1 MTLLNELIKLEML
14 NNTIIIFTSD
24 HGEMQ
29 GAHGLRGKGGNMY
42 DNNIHVPLTI
52 FHPEYTDEKRISK
65 ITSHLDLAP
74 TIIGMRNNKKP
85 LTSSAHL
92 KGYNLMPYVSGDLP
106 QNQPLRQASLF
117 AFGMLSMVDSN
128 MTFVRDPATTNVVSA
143 NIDYE
148 KRGFVRG
155 ITTEKYKFARYFSPK
170 NNNKPTNIDKL
181 FVNNDVELFD
191 LEKDPDEMNN
201 LAADRNNNSA
211 LIIELNTML
220 NNLITHEIGEDS
232 GTYIQTV
239 IDGIEAAKPPIK

>member
-1 MTLLNELIKLEML
+1 MYFNTDTNEDVQFKDSLTLKIAKAPNISAYKTTYPTSPIPISWYELFKDNGRVPAHEEYLKLWDKSVGHIPLEAARWEAFRDFYYNSIQLNDNKIMTLLNELIKLEML

-148 KRGFVRG
+148 NEGLCA
-155 ITTEKYKFARYFSPK
+155 E
-170 NNNKPTNIDKL
+170 
-181 FVNNDVELFD
+181 
-191 LEKDPDEMNN
+191 
-201 LAADRNNNSA
+201 
-211 LIIELNTML
+211 
-220 NNLITHEIGEDS
+220 
-232 GTYIQTV
+232 
-239 IDGIEAAKPPIK
+239 